1 MKYYGKEKCR
11 ILKEIRAE
19 IARANDIEWVVSECK
34 HKGNCKGTCP
44 KCEYEVRQLEA
55 ALARREALGKKVA
68 VVGISASIALSVT
81 GCVNPFPQTTDG
93 VPMGDALPPDTEEAT
108 ACDTAIQGVEVQ
120 TETGD
125 LMVPGEPLPDTE
137 EPLMGDVV
145 LDGEFIEET
154 VTWDEDELMGA
165 PVEMP
170 TETESDAET
179 DSDPI
184 GEGTTA
190 SDSDD
195 EDWGVTAGEPLP
207 DDGDWE
213 IPTDNSEE

>member
-19 IARANDIEWVVSECK
+19 IARQNDIEWVVSECK

-44 KCEYEVRQLEA
+44 KCEQEVRQLEA
-55 ALARREALGKKVA
+55 ALARREALGKTVA

-93 VPMGDALPPDTEEAT
+93 VPMGDPLPPETEDAT
-108 ACDTAIQGVEVQ
+108 ACDTAIQGIEVQ

-125 LMVPGEPLPDTE
+125 LIFPGEPLETEPLPDTE

-145 LDGEFIEET
+145 IEGEFIEEITEEATETDT
-154 VTWDEDELMGA
+154 VEENFEDELMGA
-165 PVEMP
+165 PVE
-170 TETESDAET
+170 
-179 DSDPI
+179 
-184 GEGTTA
+184 
-190 SDSDD
+190 
-195 EDWGVTAGEPLP
+195 
-207 DDGDWE
+207 
-213 IPTDNSEE
+213 

>member
-19 IARANDIEWVVSECK
+19 IARQNDIEWVVSECK

-44 KCEYEVRQLEA
+44 KCEQEVRQLEA
-55 ALARREALGKKVA
+55 ALARREALGKTVA

-93 VPMGDALPPDTEEAT
+93 VPMGDPLPPETEDAT
-108 ACDTAIQGVEVQ
+108 ACDTAIQGIEVQ

-125 LMVPGEPLPDTE
+125 LVFPGEPLETEPLPDTE
-137 EPLMGDVV
+137 EPLMGDVAIE
-145 LDGEFIEET
+145 GEFIEET
-154 VTWDEDELMGA
+154 TEEFGDELMGA

-170 TETESDAET
+170 TETET
-179 DSDPI
+179 DLEEEPFM
-184 GEGTTA
+184 
-190 SDSDD
+190 
-195 EDWGVTAGEPLP
+195 GEP
-207 DDGDWE
+207 
-213 IPTDNSEE
+213 INPTE